1 MRKFK
6 LASILVALTLTLSI
20 APACTKKIT
29 REEPRVYV
37 LASYEMTKGIY
48 YHQIYCRYEGKGAT
62 SFMSINQAQKKGYT
76 ACPLCKGIPTG
87 TIKVTYEVNVFGC
100 NKSCDDW
107 LIERSN

>member
-1 MRKFK
+1 MKKFK

-29 REEPRVYV
+29 REEPLVY
-37 LASYEMTKGIY
+37 LEYGHTGIY
-48 YHQIYCRYEGKGAT
+48 YHQLRCEYEGFYAAMHIGLY
-62 SFMSINQAQKKGYT
+62 QAQKQGYT
-76 ACPLCKGIPTG
+76 ACPLCKGIPSG

-107 LIERSN
+107 LIDRSY